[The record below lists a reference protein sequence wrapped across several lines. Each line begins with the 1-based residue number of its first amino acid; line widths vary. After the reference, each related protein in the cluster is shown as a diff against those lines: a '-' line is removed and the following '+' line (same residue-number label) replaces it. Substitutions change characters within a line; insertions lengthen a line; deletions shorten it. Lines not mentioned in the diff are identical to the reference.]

1 MPLQTL
7 KAKLAFSHNN
17 SLVLHRIKSKI
28 SKLKDLR
35 SVLLVKTKRGAL
47 FIPKV
52 WCICI
57 SSIAVIVFTS
67 SAQPALSYL
76 LVFSIHIS
84 LTLFLSQMW
93 PFQSA
98 LVSIWIT
105 YSSCFFVCLFIC
117 FLYASSI
124 LVFVTTDTAN
134 QHCRYLPQ
142 ENVRRIF
149 EVCTVDFKYFMFL
162 CQFTYSGFI
171 P

>member
-28 SKLKDLR
+28 LKLKGLR

-84 LTLFLSQMW
+84 LPLFLSQMW

-105 YSSCFFVCLFIC
+105 YSSCWVFLFVYMFSIC
-117 FLYASSI
+117 FQYISLCNHRCCKLASQISAI
-124 LVFVTTDTAN
+124 GKC
-134 QHCRYLPQ
+134 QK
-142 ENVRRIF
+142 
-149 EVCTVDFKYFMFL
+149 DF
-162 CQFTYSGFI
+162 
-171 P
+171 